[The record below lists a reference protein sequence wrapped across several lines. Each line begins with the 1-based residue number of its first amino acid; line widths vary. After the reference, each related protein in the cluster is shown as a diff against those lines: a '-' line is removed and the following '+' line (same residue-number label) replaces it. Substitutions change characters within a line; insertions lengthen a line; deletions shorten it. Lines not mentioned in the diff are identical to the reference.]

1 MGKQSKQLI
10 KKLEWWRKGH
20 PLIFALLGGIV
31 VYAIFFIISYNRLDP
46 DFGWHLI
53 TGRYILAHGIP
64 YHDLYTYT
72 ARGHP
77 WVDHEWGND
86 VIQALLFKG
95 GGYLLSSVFFALIWT
110 TGVLLVGWGRR
121 IIVLILATLAMV
133 PYAGIRPVA
142 WTVMLFALTLRILQ
156 AKNKKWRYILPLLI
170 LIWANLHA
178 GFIAGL
184 ALIIYFAVIE
194 LNIGLGIIFVL
205 SAAAALINPYGINL
219 YREIAS
225 TIFDPNIHNQ
235 ITEWRSF
242 YITSPSLPY
251 VLLWLAGFLVFAKPF
266 WKRWISLGPLLLA
279 TALDASRNLPLFVIV
294 TVAEFNDYANRAITK
309 LLKPKIL
316 MQKVIIDLC
325 AALAIVVFF
334 YVVYAAFSPF
344 QSRSADYPVQ
354 AVAYLKEHRCSGNL
368 FNDYNYGGY
377 LIWKLPNTPLFI
389 DGIMT
394 TWVNHMNEYLN
405 IVHDPKKY
413 YYKEFRHYDITCALL
428 SQSSIDQ
435 KLLGLLETNHWQVKA
450 SGNRSV
456 LLEKPL

>member
-1 MGKQSKQLI
+1 M
-10 KKLEWWRKGH
+10 
-20 PLIFALLGGIV
+20 FALLGGII

-64 YHDLYTYT
+64 YHDLYAYT
-72 ARGHP
+72 SHGHA

-110 TGVLLVGWGRR
+110 AGVLLVGWGRR

-133 PYAGIRPVA
+133 PYAAIRPVA

-156 AKNKKWRYILPLLI
+156 AKNKNWRYILPLLVI
-170 LIWANLHA
+170 IWANLHA

-194 LNIGLGIIFVL
+194 LDIGLGIIFVL
-205 SAAAALINPYGINL
+205 SAVSALINPYGFNL

-242 YITSPSLPY
+242 YITTPSEPY

-294 TVAEFNDYANRAITK
+294 TIAEFNDYANRGITK
-309 LLKPKIL
+309 LLKPKMLI
-316 MQKVIIDLC
+316 QKFMIGLC
-325 AALAIVVFF
+325 AALAIVVFM
-334 YVVYAAFSPF
+334 YVIYTAFSPY

-354 AVAYLKEHRCSGNL
+354 AVAYLKKHSCSGNL
-368 FNDYNYGGY
+368 FNDYDYGGY
-377 LIWKLPNTPLFI
+377 LIWKLPNTPVYI

-394 TWVNHMNEYLN
+394 TWVKHMNEYFN
-405 IVHDPKKY
+405 ILHNPQRY
-413 YYKEFRHYDITCALL
+413 YSNEFQHYDITCALL
-428 SQSSIDQ
+428 SQNTIDK
-435 KLLGLLETNHWQVKA
+435 KLIGLLEARHWQIKVT
-450 SGNRSV
+450 GNGSI
-456 LLEKPL
+456 LLEKPTKI